1 MNGAVDLAMLY
12 MIYSHSVITVNPMI
26 RFAHRMLVVFVCLFI
41 ELFYPILDIIPP
53 IQITRFIMKRF
64 EAYLSQHLPQA
75 PSFHPMYEDALGV
88 MLMAGGKRF
97 RPMLLLSIVDAYEP
111 MLYDGAMSVA
121 LALEMFHTYSLIHD
135 DLPAMDDADLR
146 RGHKTLHKRYDEVT
160 AILAGDALNTD
171 AFLKISQ
178 APLREDVKI
187 KLITLLAQNGGGE
200 GMVLGQAIDC
210 YFENQPLNIEQVKVL
225 HINKTAKLIAASLQM
240 GAVIVGLDS
249 KVQKALY
256 DFGIDLG
263 LLFQIQDDIID
274 ETQSEE
280 EAGKPTGNDGDK
292 NSFVNLLGLE
302 QTVVEAD
309 TLAKDLQRRFETFDE
324 KLKIA
329 LQPLITQYL
338 NRHKD

>member
-1 MNGAVDLAMLY
+1 M
-12 MIYSHSVITVNPMI
+12 
-26 RFAHRMLVVFVCLFI
+26 
-41 ELFYPILDIIPP
+41 
-53 IQITRFIMKRF
+53 QRF
-64 EAYLSQHLPQA
+64 ETYLSSNLPQA
-75 PSFHPMYEDALGV
+75 PSFHPVYEDALSV
-88 MLMAGGKRF
+88 MLTAGGKRF

-111 MLYDGAMSVA
+111 MLYDGALPVA

-146 RGHKTLHKRYDEVT
+146 RGNETLHKRYDEVT

-178 APLREDVKI
+178 APLREDVKV
-187 KLITLLAQNGGGE
+187 KLITILAQNGGST
-200 GMVLGQAIDC
+200 GMVLGQACDC
-210 YFENQPLNIEQVKVL
+210 YFENKPLSIEQVKAL

-240 GAVIVGLDS
+240 GAVIVGCDA

-274 ETQSEE
+274 ETQSTE
-280 EAGKPTGNDGDK
+280 EAGKTTGNDGDK
-292 NSFVNLLGLE
+292 NSFINLLGLE
-302 QTVVEAD
+302 KSVKEAD
-309 TLAKDLQRRFETFDE
+309 ALAKDLKRRFKTFDG
-324 KLKIA
+324 KLQIA
-329 LQPLITQYL
+329 LEPLITKYL